1 MRQVSQHLT
10 VSRLPTFSWRER
22 PGRNGARP
30 VEECPHVTTLE
41 IPTDL
46 LPGDGR
52 FGCGPAKIRPATV
65 QALADEGA
73 RLLGTSHR
81 QPPVKQLVGRVRQGL
96 ADLFELPDG
105 YEVVLGNGGST
116 TFWDVAVSSL
126 IRQRSA
132 HASFGEFS
140 AKFAAAAAAAP
151 FLEPPSVV
159 TAPVGSVA
167 LPRAFA
173 GADVYAWA
181 HNETSTGALAPV
193 QRIAGADE
201 GALVVVDGTSAA
213 GGVQV
218 DIGATD
224 VYYFAPQKSLG
235 SEGGLWLA
243 LLSPAAV
250 EQVERIAASDR
261 WIPESLSLRTAL
273 TNSRQDQTLNTPAIA
288 TLFLLDDQLGWLLDQ
303 GGLPFAAERTAD
315 SARRIYG
322 WADASDHAT
331 PFVTDPAHRSPVVAT
346 IDFEGVNAPT
356 IAATL
361 RANGVVD
368 TEPYRKLGRNQLRV
382 GMFPNVEPDD
392 VSQLTRCVDW
402 VVERLG

>member
-1 MRQVSQHLT
+1 VSALQ
-10 VSRLPTFSWRER
+10 
-22 PGRNGARP
+22 
-30 VEECPHVTTLE
+30 
-41 IPTDL
+41 IPADL
-46 LPGDGR
+46 LPSDGR
-52 FGCGPAKIRPATV
+52 FGCGPAKIRPDAV
-65 QALADEGA
+65 AALASRGA
-73 RLLGTSHR
+73 ALLGTSHR
-81 QPPVKQLVGRVRQGL
+81 QAPVKQLVGSVR
-96 ADLFELPDG
+96 ARTAALFDLPDG

-126 IRQRSA
+126 VERRSA

-151 FLEPPSVV
+151 HLAEPAVV

-167 LPRAFA
+167 LPEAVS

-181 HNETSTGALAPV
+181 PNETSTGALAPV
-193 QRIAGADE
+193 HRIPGTDE
-201 GALVVVDGTSAA
+201 GALVVIDGTSAA
-213 GGVQV
+213 GGVPV
-218 DIGATD
+218 DIGETD

-235 SEGGLWLA
+235 SEGGLWIA

-250 EQVERIAASDR
+250 ERVERIAASDR

-303 GGLPFAAERTAD
+303 GGLAFAARRTAD
-315 SARRIYG
+315 SASRIYG
-322 WADASDHAT
+322 WADASPHAT
-331 PFVTDPAHRSPVVAT
+331 PFVADPAHRSPVVAT
-346 IDFEGVNAPT
+346 VDFTGVDAAA

-361 RANGVVD
+361 RSNGVVD

-382 GMFPNVEPDD
+382 GLFPNVEPDD
-392 VSQLTRCVDW
+392 VSRLTRCVDW
-402 VVERLG
+402 VVAQLG